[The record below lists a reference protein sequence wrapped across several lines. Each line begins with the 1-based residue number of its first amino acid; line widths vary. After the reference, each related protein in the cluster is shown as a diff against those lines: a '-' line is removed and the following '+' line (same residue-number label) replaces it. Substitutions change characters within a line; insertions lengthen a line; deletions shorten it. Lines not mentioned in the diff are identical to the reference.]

1 MSEQSHFD
9 VVVLGGGPGGYTAA
23 FRAADLGLTVCL
35 VEKRARLG
43 GVCLN
48 VGCIPSKTLLHAAT
62 IIEEAQEAAEF
73 GIGFDAPRIDL
84 EQLRAKKTQ
93 VIDQLTSGLVQL
105 AKARKVTIINGTG
118 TFKDQNSL
126 VITSEQDASTEP
138 PESSESTISFDHA
151 IIATGS
157 RPFALPFAPDDPRIW
172 NSTDALALNS
182 IPKRLLII
190 GGGIIGLEMAQV
202 YHAFGSD
209 ITIVEMES
217 QIIPPADKDL
227 VQPLFLKLK
236 KRYTIHTNTKV
247 TAITAD
253 KDHISVD
260 IEGKKETSTLE
271 FDSVLV
277 AVGRR
282 PNSEGIGLTSAA
294 VGVTDRGFIS
304 VDDQQRTSVSH
315 IFAIGDVVGDPMLAH
330 KATHQA
336 KVAAEVIAGH
346 KSAFSPLTIP
356 SVAYT
361 NPEIG
366 WMGLTEKEAK
376 EQGIAFDKG
385 KFSWGASGRALTS
398 GVANGATKAL
408 FDRTTG
414 RIIGAGICGANA
426 GELIH
431 EAVLALEMGA
441 DAEDIAKT
449 IHAHPTLAET
459 FAFAAEIVDGSITD
473 GMPSKKK

>member
-23 FRAADLGLTVCL
+23 FRAADLGLSVCL
-35 VEKRARLG
+35 VEKRERLG

-48 VGCIPSKTLLHAAT
+48 VGCIPSKTLLHAAA
-62 IIEEAQEAAEF
+62 IIEEAREAADF
-73 GIGFDAPRIDL
+73 GIEFDTPRIDL
-84 EQLRAKKTQ
+84 EQLRAKKAQ
-93 VIDQLTSGLVQL
+93 VIEQLTSGLAKL
-105 AKARKVTIINGTG
+105 AKARKVSLINGTG
-118 TFKDQNSL
+118 SFKDQHKL
-126 VITSEQDASTEP
+126 VITSGQG
-138 PESSESTISFDHA
+138 ESTITFDHA
-151 IIATGS
+151 IVATGS

-172 NSTDALALNS
+172 NSTDALALDS
-182 IPKRLLII
+182 VPKRLLII

-202 YHAFGSD
+202 YYALGSE
-209 ITIVEMES
+209 ITIVEMET
-217 QIIPPADKDL
+217 QLIPPADKDL

-236 KRYTIHTNTKV
+236 KRYTILTGTKV
-247 TAITAD
+247 TAITAA
-253 KDHISVD
+253 KDHVAVD
-260 IEGKKETSTLE
+260 IEGKKGTSTQE

-282 PNSEGIGLTSAA
+282 PNSENLNLDSAD
-294 VGVTDRGFIS
+294 VQISERGFIT
-304 VDDQQRTSVSH
+304 VDNQQRTSSSH
-315 IFAIGDVVGDPMLAH
+315 IYAIGDVVGDPMLAH

-361 NPEIG
+361 SPEIS

-376 EQGIAFDKG
+376 EQGIEFDKG

-398 GVANGATKAL
+398 GTANGATKAL
-408 FDRTTG
+408 FDRSTG

-441 DAEDIAKT
+441 DAEDISKT

-473 GMPSKKK
+473 GMPAKKK

>member
-9 VVVLGGGPGGYTAA
+9 VAVLGGGPGGYTAA
-23 FRAADLGLTVCL
+23 FRAADLGLSVCL
-35 VEKRARLG
+35 VEKRAQLG

-48 VGCIPSKTLLHAAT
+48 VGCIPSKTLLHAAA

-73 GIGFDAPRIDL
+73 GIGFDAPRIDI
-84 EQLRAKKTQ
+84 EQLRVKKAQ
-93 VIDQLTSGLVQL
+93 VIEQLTSGLAQL
-105 AKARKVTIINGTG
+105 AKARNVRVINGSG
-118 TFKDQNSL
+118 SFKDKNSL
-126 VITSEQDASTEP
+126 VVVVDQDEP
-138 PESSESTISFDHA
+138 AESIIAFDHA

-157 RPFALPFAPDDPRIW
+157 RPFVLPFAPDDPRIW
-172 NSTDALALNS
+172 DSTDALTLES
-182 IPKRLLII
+182 VPERMLII

-202 YHAFGSD
+202 YHALGSE

-236 KRYTIHTNTKV
+236 QRYTIHTDTKV
-247 TAITAD
+247 TAISAT
-253 KDHISVD
+253 KNHISVT
-260 IEGKKETSTLE
+260 IEGQKDSSTQE
-271 FDSVLV
+271 FDRVLV

-282 PNSEGIGLTSAA
+282 PNSEGIGLDNAA
-294 VGVTDRGFIS
+294 VAVSDRGFIS
-304 VDDQQRTSVSH
+304 VDDQQRTSVAH

-346 KSAFSPLTIP
+346 KAAFSPLTIP

-366 WMGLTEKEAK
+366 WMGLTEKEAR
-376 EQGIAFDKG
+376 ERGIEFDKG

-408 FDRTTG
+408 FDRSTG

-449 IHAHPTLAET
+449 VHAHPTLTET

-473 GMPSKKK
+473 GMPSKKKK

>member
-9 VVVLGGGPGGYTAA
+9 VAVLGGGPGGYTAA
-23 FRAADLGLTVCL
+23 FRAADLGLSVCL
-35 VEKRARLG
+35 VEQRARLG

-48 VGCIPSKTLLHAAT
+48 VGCIPSKTLLHASA
-62 IIEEAQEAAEF
+62 IIEEAREAADF
-73 GIGFDAPRIDL
+73 GIAFDVPRIDL
-84 EQLRAKKTQ
+84 DQLRAKRDQ
-93 VIDQLTSGLVQL
+93 VIEQLTSGLAQL
-105 AKARKVTIINGTG
+105 AKARKVQIINGSGSFT
-118 TFKDQNSL
+118 DQHHM
-126 VITSEQDASTEP
+126 VITSDGDDSP
-138 PESSESTISFDHA
+138 ESTISFDQA
-151 IIATGS
+151 IIASGS

-172 NSTDALALNS
+172 NSSDALALSS

-202 YHAFGSD
+202 YQALGSK

-217 QIIPPADKDL
+217 QIIPPADKDM

-236 KRYTIHTNTKV
+236 KRYTIHTDTKV
-247 TAITAD
+247 TGIAAGT
-253 KDHISVD
+253 DHISVN
-260 IEGKKETSTLE
+260 IESSKETSTRQ
-271 FDSVLV
+271 FDAVLV

-282 PNSEGIGLTSAA
+282 PNSEGIGLDSAGVS
-294 VGVTDRGFIS
+294 VGNRGFIT
-304 VDDQQRTSVSH
+304 VDTQQRTSVPH

-336 KVAAEVIAGH
+336 KVAAEVIAGR
-346 KSAFSPLTIP
+346 KAAFSPMTIP

-361 NPEIG
+361 NPEIA

-376 EQGIAFDKG
+376 ARGIEFDKG

-431 EAVLALEMGA
+431 EAILALEMGA

-449 IHAHPTLAET
+449 VHAHPTLAET
-459 FAFAAEIVDGSITD
+459 FAFAAEIIDGSITD
-473 GMPSKKK
+473 GMPVKKK

>member
-9 VVVLGGGPGGYTAA
+9 VAVLGGGPGGYTAA
-23 FRAADLGLTVCL
+23 FRAADLGLSVCL
-35 VEKRARLG
+35 VEQRARLG

-62 IIEEAQEAAEF
+62 IIEEAREAADF
-73 GIGFDAPRIDL
+73 GIAFDVPRIDL
-84 EQLRAKKTQ
+84 DQLRAKRDQ
-93 VIDQLTSGLVQL
+93 VIEQLTSGLAQL
-105 AKARKVTIINGTG
+105 AKARKVQIINGSGSFT
-118 TFKDQNSL
+118 DQHRM
-126 VITSEQDASTEP
+126 VITADGDGSP
-138 PESSESTISFDHA
+138 ESTISFDQA
-151 IIATGS
+151 IIASGS

-172 NSTDALALNS
+172 NSTDALALDS
-182 IPKRLLII
+182 VPKRLLII

-202 YHAFGSD
+202 YHALGSE

-236 KRYTIHTNTKV
+236 KRYTIHTDTKV
-247 TAITAD
+247 TGIAAGT
-253 KDHISVD
+253 DHISVN
-260 IEGKKETSTLE
+260 IEGSKETSTRQFE
-271 FDSVLV
+271 AVLV

-282 PNSEGIGLTSAA
+282 PNSEGIGLDRAGVS
-294 VGVTDRGFIS
+294 VGNRGFIT
-304 VDDQQRTSVSH
+304 VDAQQRTSVPH

-336 KVAAEVIAGH
+336 KVAAEVIAGR
-346 KSAFSPLTIP
+346 KAAFSPMTIP

-361 NPEIG
+361 NPEIA

-376 EQGIAFDKG
+376 ARGIEFDKG

-414 RIIGAGICGANA
+414 RIIGAGICGASA

-431 EAVLALEMGA
+431 EAILALEMGA

-449 IHAHPTLAET
+449 VHAHPTLAET
-459 FAFAAEIVDGSITD
+459 FAFAAEIIDGSITD
-473 GMPSKKK
+473 GMPVKKK